1 MNKWSFWKKDW
12 FVGLLV
18 ALVFMF
24 GANSGL
30 MQSLERKAYDLGV
43 LASSRTPS
51 DKIAVIA
58 IDEQSI
64 ANLGRWPWPREI
76 HARMVDILA
85 AGHAKVIGHTAFFFE
100 PQVDAG
106 LDYIHK
112 IADLLGKSSLLEG
125 AGSEIIN
132 PENASPESLAGMAV
146 PANSVPASAVSP
158 ASMVASAGPAELSQ
172 IDVLLLEA
180 AKNLDNDKKLSESM
194 AKANDVLLAMFFE
207 LGEPQGK
214 PNQALPD
221 YVLRNNLDNVK
232 DAGGSGAQ
240 PLPSR
245 SVLAPIPA
253 LGGKALAIGHLNSFP
268 DVDGAVRTEPLVV
281 GYYDQYY
288 PSLSLMLA
296 AKSLNLEPGDI
307 HVSLG
312 EGVQLGNQ
320 KIATDPDL
328 QMHTY
333 FYKDRDGRPAFPVD
347 SFYDVF
353 TGKIPADKYR
363 DKIVLIGASAAGVGS
378 LQVTPISS
386 GMAPALILA
395 HSVSSILKGD
405 YFVVPGWGTMA
416 EIGVF
421 LLVALYLILLLPRL
435 SAAIGALVT
444 GTLLVALL
452 ATHFVLMTTQAL
464 WLQLMLPAALL
475 LVGHA
480 LLTTKRHL
488 LTEKGKQKSDAES
501 AESNRMLGLAF
512 QGQGQLD
519 IAFDKFR
526 KVPLDDS
533 LMEVLYN
540 LGLDFERK
548 RQFNKAESVF
558 KYMAEYNPKFRDLEA
573 RLVQSKAMSETVIL
587 GGSSGK
593 SNAST
598 MVLGKAGVSKPMLGR
613 YEIEKELGKG
623 AMGVVYY
630 GKDPK
635 IGRVVAIKTM
645 ALAQEF
651 EADELQDVK
660 ERFFREAETAGRLN
674 HPNIVSIYDA
684 GEEHDLAYIAMEFLK
699 GKDLVPFTKPDN
711 LLPLPKVMSII
722 ARVADALDYAH
733 KQNVVHR
740 DIKPA
745 NIMYDPDTDTPKV
758 TDFGI
763 ARITDSSKTKTGM
776 VLGTPSYMSPEQLA
790 GKKIQGGS
798 DLFSLGVSLY
808 QLACG
813 KLPFEGDSMAQLMYR
828 IANETH
834 TDILSIRADLPPCL
848 VAIVNKSLAKQ
859 NEDRYANGAEMA
871 EALRQCAAGL
881 QE

>member
-24 GANSGL
+24 CANSGL
-30 MQSLERKAYDLGV
+30 MRSLERKAYDLGV

-395 HSVSSILKGD
+395 HSVSSILRGD
-405 YFVVPGWGTMA
+405 YFVAPGWGTMA

-558 KYMAEYNPKFRDLEA
+558 KYMAEYNPKFRDLDA

>member
-24 GANSGL
+24 GANSDL
-30 MQSLERKAYDLGV
+30 VQSLERKAYDLGV

-64 ANLGRWPWPREI
+64 ANLGRWPWPRAI
-76 HARMVDILA
+76 HAKMVDILA

-106 LDYIHK
+106 LGYIYK
-112 IADLLGKSSLLEG
+112 IAELLGKSSLLEG
-125 AGSEIIN
+125 GG
-132 PENASPESLAGMAV
+132 PGNASPESLAGMV
-146 PANSVPASAVSP
+146 VPASAVSP
-158 ASMVASAGPAELSQ
+158 ASMVAPATPAELPQ
-172 IDVLLLEA
+172 LDALLLEA

-214 PNQALPD
+214 PDKPLPD
-221 YVLRNNLDNVK
+221 YVLRNSLANVK
-232 DAGGSGAQ
+232 DASGSGAQ
-240 PLPSR
+240 PLS
-245 SVLAPIPA
+245 SQGVLPPIPA
-253 LGGKALAIGHLNSFP
+253 LGSKALAIGHLNSFP

-281 GYYDQYY
+281 GYYNQYY

-296 AKSLNLEPGDI
+296 AKSLNLEPKDI
-307 HVSLG
+307 QVNLG

-320 KIATDPDL
+320 KIATDQAL

-353 TGKIPADKYR
+353 TGKIPAEKYR
-363 DKIVLIGASAAGVGS
+363 DKIVLIGASAAGVGT
-378 LQVTPISS
+378 LQVTPVSP

-405 YFVVPGWGTMA
+405 YFVAPSWGAMA
-416 EIGVF
+416 KIGIF

-435 SAAIGALVT
+435 NAAIGAVVT
-444 GTLLVALL
+444 GTLFVVLL

-475 LVGHA
+475 LVGHL

-526 KVPLDDS
+526 KVPMDDS
-533 LMEVLYN
+533 LMEVMYN

-558 KYMAEYNPKFRDLEA
+558 KYMAEYNPKFRDLEQ
-573 RLVQSKAMSETVIL
+573 RLTQVHAMSETVIL
-587 GGSSGK
+587 GGGGGRT
-593 SNAST
+593 NAST
-598 MVLGKAGVSKPMLGR
+598 MVLDKAGVSKPMLGR

-645 ALAQEF
+645 ALSQEF

-699 GKDLVPFTKPDN
+699 GKDLVPFTKADN

-745 NIMYDPDTDTPKV
+745 NIMYDPETDTPKV

-790 GKKIQGGS
+790 GKKIQGSS

-828 IANETH
+828 IANEPH

-848 VAIVNKSLAKQ
+848 VAIINKSLAKQ
-859 NEDRYANGAEMA
+859 NEERYANGAEMA
-871 EALRQCAAGL
+871 DALRQCAASL
-881 QE
+881 QG

>member
-1 MNKWSFWKKDW
+1 MNRWLFWQKDW

-18 ALVFMF
+18 ALVFF
-24 GANSGL
+24 LGANSDL

-64 ANLGRWPWPREI
+64 ANLGRWPWPRAI
-76 HARMVDILA
+76 HAKMLDVLA
-85 AGHAKVIGHTAFFFE
+85 AGHAKVIGYTAFFFE

-106 LDYIHK
+106 LDYIYK
-112 IADLLGKSSLLEG
+112 IAELLGNSKLKDTTD
-125 AGSEIIN
+125 
-132 PENASPESLAGMAV
+132 
-146 PANSVPASAVSP
+146 PAQQ
-158 ASMVASAGPAELSQ
+158 AELAQLSA
-172 IDVLLLEA
+172 LLQEA
-180 AKNLDNDKKLSESM
+180 AQNLDNDQKLSESI

-214 PNQALPD
+214 PDQELPD
-221 YVLRNNLDNVK
+221 YVLRNNLTNVK
-232 DAGGSGAQ
+232 DASGSGEM
-240 PLPSR
+240 PLSSL
-245 SVLAPIPA
+245 SVLPPIPA
-253 LGGKALAIGHLNSFP
+253 LGSKALAIGHLNSFP
-268 DVDGAVRTEPLVV
+268 DVDGAIRTEPLVV
-281 GYYDQYY
+281 GYYNQYY

-296 AKSLNLEPGDI
+296 AKSLNLEPKDI
-307 HVSLG
+307 HVNLG

-320 KIATDPDL
+320 KIVTDPAL
-328 QMHTY
+328 RMHTY
-333 FYKDRDGRPAFPVD
+333 FYKDKDGRPAFPVD
-347 SFYDVF
+347 SFYDVLS
-353 TGKIPADKYR
+353 GKIPAEKYR
-363 DKIVLIGASAAGVGS
+363 DKIVLIGASATGIGS

-386 GMAPALILA
+386 GMAPVVTLA

-405 YFVVPGWGTMA
+405 FFVTPSWAGWA
-416 EIGVF
+416 QIGVF

-435 SAAIGALVT
+435 NAAIGALVT
-444 GTLLVALL
+444 GALFTVLLVA
-452 ATHFVLMTTQAL
+452 HFVLMTTQAM

-475 LVGHA
+475 LVGHL
-480 LLTTKRHL
+480 LLTTKRFL
-488 LTEKGKQKSDAES
+488 MTEKGKQRSDAES

-526 KVPLDDS
+526 KVRVDDS

-558 KYMAEYNPKFRDLEA
+558 KYMAEYNPKFRDLAA
-573 RLVQSKAMSETVIL
+573 RQAQSKAMSETVML

-598 MVLGKAGVSKPMLGR
+598 MVLDKAGVSKPMLGR

-623 AMGVVYY
+623 AMGVVYL

-651 EADELQDVK
+651 EADELEDVK
-660 ERFFREAETAGRLN
+660 SRFFREAETAGRLN
-674 HPNIVSIYDA
+674 HPNIVTMYDA

-699 GKDLVPFTKPDN
+699 GKDLAPYTKPDN
-711 LLPLPKVMSII
+711 LLPLPKVMNII

-745 NIMYDPDTDTPKV
+745 NIMYDPETDTPKV

-776 VLGTPSYMSPEQLA
+776 VLGTPSFMSPEQLA
-790 GKKIQGGS
+790 GKKIEGAS

-808 QLACG
+808 QMACG
-813 KLPFEGDSMAQLMYR
+813 KLPFEGDSMAQLMFR
-828 IANETH
+828 IANEPH
-834 TDILSIRADLPPCL
+834 TDILSIRADLPACL
-848 VAIVNKSLAKQ
+848 VAIINRSLAKQ
-859 NEDRYANGAEMA
+859 VEDRYANGAEMA
-871 EALRQCAAGL
+871 DALRQCAALERGTPKVGNPL
-881 QE
+881 PTEAGAELTPSMGAPPRSGDPSAVSI

>member
-1 MNKWSFWKKDW
+1 MNKWSFWQKDW

-18 ALVFMF
+18 ALVFLF
-24 GANSGL
+24 GANTDL
-30 MQSLERKAYDLGV
+30 IQSLERKAYDLGV

-58 IDEQSI
+58 IDDQSI

-85 AGHAKVIGHTAFFFE
+85 EGHAKVIGHTAFFFE

-106 LDYIHK
+106 LDYIYK
-112 IADLLGKSSLLEG
+112 IAEVLGKSSLLEPTQ
-125 AGSEIIN
+125 ADNPN
-132 PENASPESLAGMAV
+132 PE
-146 PANSVPASAVSP
+146 SAVST
-158 ASMVASAGPAELSQ
+158 AETLSAAPSPAELSPL
-172 IDVLLLEA
+172 DALLLEA
-180 AKNLDNDKKLSESM
+180 KQNLDNDQKLSESM
-194 AKANDVLLAMFFE
+194 ARANDVLLAMFFE
-207 LGEPQGK
+207 LGEPQGN
-214 PNQALPD
+214 PDQPLPD
-221 YVLRNNLDNVK
+221 YVLRNGLVNVQ
-232 DAGGSGAQ
+232 DAGGSGAL
-240 PLPSR
+240 PLPSQG
-245 SVLAPIPA
+245 VLPPIPV
-253 LGGKALAIGHLNSFP
+253 LGSKALAIGHLNSFP

-296 AKSLNLEPGDI
+296 AKSLNLEPKDI
-307 HVSLG
+307 RVNLG

-320 KIATDPDL
+320 KIATDPAL

-333 FYKDRDGRPAFPVD
+333 FYKDIDGRPAFPVD

-353 TGKIPADKYR
+353 TGKIPAEKYR

-378 LQVTPISS
+378 LQVTPISP
-386 GMAPALILA
+386 GMAPVVTLA

-405 YFVVPGWGTMA
+405 FFVTPGWASMA
-416 EIGVF
+416 EIGIF

-435 SAAIGALVT
+435 NALIGAVVT
-444 GTLLVALL
+444 GVLFAVLLG
-452 ATHFVLMTTQAL
+452 THFVLMTTQAM

-475 LVGHA
+475 LAGHA

-488 LTEKGKQKSDAES
+488 LTEKGKEKSDAES

-526 KVPLDDS
+526 KVPIDDS

-558 KYMAEYNPKFRDLEA
+558 RYMSEYNPQFRDLEQRLDLA
-573 RLVQSKAMSETVIL
+573 RQMSQTVIL
-587 GGSSGK
+587 GGGI
-593 SNAST
+593 NRRTPAP
-598 MVLGKAGVSKPMLGR
+598 MVLDNSGISRPTLGR
-613 YEIEKELGKG
+613 YKIEKELGKG

-630 GKDPK
+630 GTDPK
-635 IGRVVAIKTM
+635 IGREVAIKTV
-645 ALAQEF
+645 ALSQEF
-651 EADELQDVK
+651 SGQELHEVK
-660 ERFFREAETAGRLN
+660 ERFFREAESAGRLS

-684 GEEHDLAYIAMEFLK
+684 GEEQDLAYIAMEFIR
-699 GKDLVPFTKPDN
+699 GKDLTAYTDAEH
-711 LLPLPKVMSII
+711 LLPLDKVMNLV

-733 KQNVVHR
+733 RQNVVHR

-745 NIMYDPDTDTPKV
+745 NIMYDFATDTLKV
-758 TDFGI
+758 TDFGL
-763 ARITDSSKTKTGM
+763 ARIIDSSTTRTGIIF
-776 VLGTPSYMSPEQLA
+776 GTPSYMSPEQLS
-790 GKKIQGGS
+790 GKKIGGHS
-798 DLFSLGVSLY
+798 DLFSLGVTLY

-813 KLPFEGDSMAQLMYR
+813 KLPFEGDSLAQLMYR
-828 IANETH
+828 IAYDPH
-834 TDILSIRADLPPCL
+834 PDILSIKADLPPCL
-848 VAIVNKSLAKQ
+848 GAIVNKSLAKQ
-859 NEDRYANGAEMA
+859 NEDRYADGAEMA
-871 EALRQCAAGL
+871 DALRQCAASL
-881 QE
+881 QVLN